1 MGATPNSVILSAAK
15 NLLSPGNY
23 PRTSP
28 SAKLERMK
36 VFTIPK
42 ALSKE
47 GDLVVIPRREY
58 EQLLALKK
66 IREFRPTARQIA
78 ALKRAERNLK
88 KGKAF
93 PYDAVARALGLAD

>member
-1 MGATPNSVILSAAK
+1 
-15 NLLSPGNY
+15 
-23 PRTSP
+23 
-28 SAKLERMK
+28 MK

-58 EQLLALKK
+58 EQLLALKR

-78 ALKRAERNLK
+78 VLKRAERNLT
-88 KGKAF
+88 KGKAL
-93 PYDAVARALGLAD
+93 PYDAVARSLGLAD